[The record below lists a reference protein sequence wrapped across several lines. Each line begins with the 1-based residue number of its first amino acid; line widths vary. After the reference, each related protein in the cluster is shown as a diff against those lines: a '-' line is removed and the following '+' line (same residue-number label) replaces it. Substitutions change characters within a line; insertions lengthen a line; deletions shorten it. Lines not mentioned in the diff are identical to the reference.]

1 MADLERQ
8 LAERK
13 DLLVLRSA
21 VNRARLRYQ
30 LIALTRGG
38 AARLASPELVGQ
50 EGDLLYMA
58 VRRDSRDE
66 LDSRLAEDGRH
77 A

>member
-1 MADLERQ
+1 MLPANWAGRKLTELDEGERY
-8 LAERK
+8 R
-13 DLLVLRSA
+13 
-21 VNRARLRYQ
+21 

-58 VRRDSRDE
+58 VRRDSREE
-66 LDSRLAEDGRH
+66 LDGRLSEDGRH
-77 A
+77 G